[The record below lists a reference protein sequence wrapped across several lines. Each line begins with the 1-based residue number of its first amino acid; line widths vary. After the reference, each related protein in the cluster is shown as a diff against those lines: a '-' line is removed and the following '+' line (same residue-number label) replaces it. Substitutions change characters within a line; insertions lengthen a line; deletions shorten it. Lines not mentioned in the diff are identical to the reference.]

1 MALFAIFL
9 APLMPASAQTR
20 KVMNRPYIDQRKF
33 HYGFLAGVHLQDI
46 ELEQNG
52 YTDKEGNQWFAET
65 PNYEPGFSVGILGEV
80 MLTKQLAL
88 RVIPTMHFGTKNV
101 TFRNYTNGD
110 KQFQTIKSTYISVP
124 IDVKYS
130 AERFNNYRPYLMAGV
145 NPVFDLTVKKQKQY
159 LLKNAD
165 CYLEAGFGCDFYCP
179 WFKFIPELKFCYGLS
194 NVVNK
199 KRTDIT
205 DPAQMIF
212 TESVNS
218 ARSKMIVMTFYFE

>member
-1 MALFAIFL
+1 
-9 APLMPASAQTR
+9 
-20 KVMNRPYIDQRKF
+20 MNRPYIDQRKF

-52 YTDKEGNQWFAET
+52 YTDESGNQWFAET

-80 MLTKQLAL
+80 LLTKHLAL

-101 TFRNYTNGD
+101 TFRNYTNGE

-124 IDVKYS
+124 IDVKFS

-165 CYLEAGFGCDFYCP
+165 CYLEAGFGCDFYSP

-205 DPAQMIF
+205 DSKQMIF